1 MNAKEKLMQFGR
13 KITPAY
19 LTKVAVLTAI
29 SFILYL
35 LLKFSLPFIFP
46 SFLDMQFSEL
56 PAILAGFSL
65 GPVAGVVVIILK
77 CLLKFPF
84 SGTAFVGEITDMIL
98 GILYVLPASIYYC
111 HNKSKRNA
119 VIGLIIGTI
128 FGTAGALLLNRFV
141 SVPFYVEFFF
151 GGNFDVIVTMCA
163 PLYPSMTRDT
173 FYLYYLSAAVLPFN
187 LLRLGLVSVITF
199 LVYKSLSKA
208 LHWEIKRKTSE
219 TNDAEM
225 SALETKEEPTK
236 SYEADSDG
244 DEPKD
249 EERKTKGTDIG
260 DK

>member
-1 MNAKEKLMQFGR
+1 MNAKEKLKQFGKR
-13 KITPAY
+13 ITPAY

-29 SFILYL
+29 SFILYMF
-35 LLKFSLPFIFP
+35 LKFSLPFMFP

-84 SGTAFVGEITDMIL
+84 TGTAFVGEITDMVL
-98 GILYVLPASIYYC
+98 GILYVLPASIFYC
-111 HNKSKRNA
+111 QNKSKRNA
-119 VIGLIIGTI
+119 VIGLILGTI
-128 FGTAGALLLNRFV
+128 CSTAGALVLNRFV

-151 GGNFDVIVTMCA
+151 GGNFDIIVNVCA
-163 PLYPSMTRDT
+163 PLYPSMTRET

-208 LHWEIKRKTSE
+208 LHWEIKKKATNPNDE
-219 TNDAEM
+219 GDVEEATND
-225 SALETKEEPTK
+225 STQNTKET
-236 SYEADSDG
+236 
-244 DEPKD
+244 DEQ
-249 EERKTKGTDIG
+249 
-260 DK
+260 

>member
-1 MNAKEKLMQFGR
+1 MNAKEKIKQFGKR
-13 KITPAY
+13 ITPAY

-29 SFILYL
+29 SFILYMF
-35 LLKFSLPFIFP
+35 LKFSLPFMFP

-56 PAILAGFSL
+56 PAILAGFAL
-65 GPVAGVVVIILK
+65 GPVASVVVIVLK

-84 SGTAFVGEITDMIL
+84 TSTAFVGEITDMVL

-128 FGTAGALLLNRFV
+128 CSTAGALILNRFV

-151 GGNFDVIVTMCA
+151 GGNFDVIVNLCL
-163 PLYPSMTRDT
+163 PLYPLMTRDT
-173 FYLYYLSAAVLPFN
+173 FYLFYLSAAVLPFN

-208 LHWEIKRKTSE
+208 LHWEIKRKTISS
-219 TNDAEM
+219 DA
-225 SALETKEEPTK
+225 K
-236 SYEADSDG
+236 DI
-244 DEPKD
+244 D
-249 EERKTKGTDIG
+249 EETTE
-260 DK
+260 DKQNNNVYENDED

>member
-1 MNAKEKLMQFGR
+1 MNAKEKFKQFGKR
-13 KITPAY
+13 ITPAY

-29 SFILYL
+29 SFILYMF
-35 LLKFSLPFIFP
+35 LKFSLPFLFP

-65 GPVAGVVVIILK
+65 GPVAGVVVILLK

-84 SGTAFVGEITDMIL
+84 TSTAFVGEITDMVL
-98 GILYVLPASIYYC
+98 GILYVLPASILYSR
-111 HNKSKRNA
+111 NKSKRNA
-119 VIGLIIGTI
+119 VIGLILGTI
-128 FGTAGALLLNRFV
+128 CSTVGALLLNRFV

-151 GGNFDVIVTMCA
+151 GGNFDVIVNICA

-208 LHWEIKRKTSE
+208 LHWEIKKKAYDRTSE
-219 TNDAEM
+219 EVKAQTDEKITPSSDSDAE
-225 SALETKEEPTK
+225 
-236 SYEADSDG
+236 
-244 DEPKD
+244 
-249 EERKTKGTDIG
+249 
-260 DK
+260 